1 MKKQTKE
8 QETEAPQTDSPDYIG
23 HRQRLKARFLSDFGR
38 SMPDYE
44 VLELL
49 LMYAIPRKDVKPLAK
64 ALLKKYLNLANILV
78 APPTEL
84 MEVEGIG
91 YNAAVLCALVHTC
104 ANKICWENLDNRDV
118 PMMTDKKKIAE
129 YCRTKIGYAGQEQ
142 LLVIYMDIHGRFIA
156 EDTEQ
161 VGTIN
166 AVMISPREIIAKAIR
181 NKASK
186 IIISHNHPSGD
197 CTPSKADIEMTK
209 ELKSALKMVG
219 IYLEDH
225 IVISPREYYSMKD
238 HLPFMNMR

>member
-1 MKKQTKE
+1 MKKATDKK
-8 QETEAPQTDSPDYIG
+8 ETETSKTDSPDYVG
-23 HRQRLKARFLSDFGR
+23 HRQRLKARFLSDLGR

-49 LMYAIPRKDVKPLAK
+49 LMHAIPRKDVKPLAK
-64 ALLKKYLNLANILV
+64 ALLKKYLNLANVLV
-78 APPTEL
+78 AHPTEL

-104 ANKICWENLDNRDV
+104 ANKICWENLDNHDV

-142 LLVIYMDIHGRFIA
+142 LLVIYIDIHGKLIA
-156 EDTEQ
+156 EDIEQ

-166 AVMISPREIIAKAIR
+166 AVMISPREIIAKAIHH
-181 NKASK
+181 KAYK

-209 ELKSALKMVG
+209 ALKTALKTVG
-219 IYLEDH
+219 MYLDDH
-225 IVISPREYYSMKD
+225 IIISPREFYSMRD
-238 HLPFMNMR
+238 HLPFMHI

>member
-1 MKKQTKE
+1 MKKESPKE
-8 QETEAPQTDSPDYIG
+8 NTPAIKTDSPDYIG
-23 HRQRLKARFLSDFGR
+23 HRQRLKARFLSDQGR

-49 LMYAIPRKDVKPLAK
+49 LMHAIPRKDVKPLAK
-64 ALLKKYLNLANILV
+64 SLLKKYLNLANVLV
-78 APPTEL
+78 APPAEL
-84 MEVEGIG
+84 MKTEGIG

-142 LLVIYMDIHGRFIA
+142 LLVIYMDIHGKLLH
-156 EDTEQ
+156 EDIEQ

-166 AVMISPREIIAKAIR
+166 AVMISPRDIVEKALQQ
-181 NKASK
+181 KASK

-209 ELKSALKMVG
+209 ELKAALKTFRMQ
-219 IYLEDH
+219 LDDH
-225 IVISPREYYSMKD
+225 IIISPREFYSMRD
-238 HLPFMNMR
+238 HLPFMNMI

>member
-1 MKKQTKE
+1 MKKETKE
-8 QETEAPQTDSPDYIG
+8 NKDKKEEMPDYIG
-23 HRQRLKARFLSDFGR
+23 HRQRLKARFLSDLGR

-49 LMYAIPRKDVKPLAK
+49 LMHAIPRKDVKPLAK
-64 ALLKKYLNLANILV
+64 ALLKKYLNLANVLV
-78 APPTEL
+78 AQPTEL

-104 ANKICWENLDNRDV
+104 ANKICWENLDNQDV
-118 PMMTDKKKIAE
+118 PMTDKKKIAE

-142 LLVIYMDIHGRFIA
+142 LLVIYMDIHGKFIT
-156 EDTEQ
+156 EDIEQ

-181 NKASK
+181 HKASK

-209 ELKSALKMVG
+209 DLKSALKMVG

-225 IVISPREYYSMKD
+225 IVISPREFYSMRD
-238 HLPFMNMR
+238 HLPFMHMK